1 MTSEEKLRKY
11 IRKEI
16 NNILSEISTTGNI
29 AGYLTPLAFSGD
41 KKSNADRVNRMAS
54 MIGYKLTKK
63 GNEDVR
69 SGDKLN
75 EVSDVDIPSL
85 KGAFQ
90 STTNINPTGVDA
102 FDTPVMEKEF
112 ATRMAKLVGY
122 TVLLENYYE
131 YKRDDSKR
139 PHQKIGTAIDEVSRQ
154 LKLIEKVLKMNHRLK
169 RDSKLQ
175 NKHLWKRTQ
184 NQLLKIENRLL
195 NLASRL
201 REMRS

>member
-1 MTSEEKLRKY
+1 MTLEEKLRKY

-16 NNILSEISTTGNI
+16 NNILSEISTTGNV

-41 KKSNADRVNRMAS
+41 KKSNADRVNRMTS

-63 GNEDVR
+63 GKEDVR

-75 EVSDVDIPSL
+75 EVSDVDVPAL

-102 FDTPVMEKEF
+102 FDVPVTEKEF

-122 TVLLENYYE
+122 TTLLENYYE

-139 PHQKIGTAIDEVSRQ
+139 PHQKIGAAIDEVSRQ

-175 NKHLWKRTQ
+175 NEHLWKRTQ